1 MQDTWMTCSQPIIR
15 PRASSFMV
23 ACLVA
28 GFIVRV
34 KTLSFDPECPCAN
47 AAPFLKRLNSAVV
60 TGVFEEEP
68 ASNCTWT
75 TYEAGIAP
83 RYCYPETYGSLSCEA
98 WDANLPPFCA
108 DSDGNPFLDAP
119 EWCSQR
125 WCFVDFD
132 KCRESGRA
140 MIKSQLFGDNEQRLF
155 VSYDTCNSTAS
166 GDSFGDFLTWKSM
179 QGVSVVAG
187 VPYMRSPILYKRD
200 PVTKVPVE
208 WSDDPQ
214 LALYKNDTLP
224 WDGSLVQYVSAVLSL
239 NRTESFGKVNYTWTS
254 GGARNSFSSFYTAC
268 VYDVHKGLL
277 DFCVGD
283 FWITKER
290 LELTAFTVAS
300 YVEPVHIFVPN
311 KMTSADFMT
320 NAYKVFE
327 PFDASVWILII
338 LTSLGVGCV
347 DAWFT
352 AAEWMGDDWD
362 TETFATKAHCI
373 GQAVLSGMYFYTFDF
388 VSMGA
393 SGATD
398 LWASRLLKLGWA
410 FFVMIAIAAYT
421 ANLAAFLGNSE
432 TTLTW
437 SSMAD
442 VVNAGKDARVRI
454 CTYSAIRVELETDWP
469 EANFVFK
476 GSTERV
482 FKGYE
487 DGECEAFM
495 AAMPTIGSNL
505 ILQQKVCDWGFVSAG
520 VVLTIPVAFPASQ
533 EVVAA
538 LSYWLT
544 RASSEGLNFLEGFHE
559 PTYHSVC
566 SLKIAASNAEDSVKP
581 LQLGNFVGSIAV
593 MVLGTFLGVVIKLC
607 SERDRAAK
615 AIFNEAN
622 GSRWSQLMLHARKTF
637 GGSDNNSKDPDVVS
651 VIERVME
658 TGLQTPSAATPSGTP
673 RTLQMPSGGA
683 FGLSVEAVSSLPE
696 KKKHALGKLRSVNF
710 GFQPRRSSWVPKQR
724 AVRKVGDSAEE
735 TQQQITTL
743 MLGNIITQLE
753 TLSRDMHKLK
763 SSTQSAQSNSSV
775 SSSDDETH

>member
-1 MQDTWMTCSQPIIR
+1 
-15 PRASSFMV
+15 
-23 ACLVA
+23 
-28 GFIVRV
+28 
-34 KTLSFDPECPCAN
+34 
-47 AAPFLKRLNSAVV
+47 
-60 TGVFEEEP
+60 
-68 ASNCTWT
+68 
-75 TYEAGIAP
+75 
-83 RYCYPETYGSLSCEA
+83 
-98 WDANLPPFCA
+98 
-108 DSDGNPFLDAP
+108 
-119 EWCSQR
+119 
-125 WCFVDFD
+125 
-132 KCRESGRA
+132 
-140 MIKSQLFGDNEQRLF
+140 
-155 VSYDTCNSTAS
+155 
-166 GDSFGDFLTWKSM
+166 
-179 QGVSVVAG
+179 
-187 VPYMRSPILYKRD
+187 
-200 PVTKVPVE
+200 
-208 WSDDPQ
+208 
-214 LALYKNDTLP
+214 
-224 WDGSLVQYVSAVLSL
+224 
-239 NRTESFGKVNYTWTS
+239 
-254 GGARNSFSSFYTAC
+254 
-268 VYDVHKGLL
+268 
-277 DFCVGD
+277 
-283 FWITKER
+283 
-290 LELTAFTVAS
+290 
-300 YVEPVHIFVPN
+300 
-311 KMTSADFMT
+311 MTSADFMT

-442 VVNAGKDARVRI
+442 VVNAGKDAQVRI
-454 CTYSAIRVELETDWP
+454 CTYSAIKIELQTDWP
-469 EANFVFK
+469 DANFVFK
-476 GSTERV
+476 GSTEKV

-487 DGECEAFM
+487 QGECEAFM